1 MKLRIAFTVCVLAAA
16 LVAVPAFAD
25 DASANAQKEQALT
38 KLLVDK
44 LGKDAESIRVTVVG
58 DKTTLTG
65 QVADRSTQ
73 ELAQEVALYAGAKK
87 VDNQV
92 SAKDAKGILGGKA
105 KKEMADSKVE
115 HAVESKVKAEI
126 GSHYKE
132 ITIECTG
139 GVCAIRGTLPDQARK
154 DLALKSA
161 SGVEGVTKV
170 VDLLRV
176 KG

>member
-1 MKLRIAFTVCVLAAA
+1 MKLRIAFTVCILATA

-44 LGKDAESIRVTVVG
+44 LGKDAEAIRVTIVG
-58 DKTTLTG
+58 EKTTLTG
-65 QVADRSTQ
+65 QVAQRSTQ
-73 ELAQEVALYAGAKK
+73 ELAEQVALYFGAKK
-87 VDNQV
+87 IDNQL
-92 SAKDAKGILGGKA
+92 SAKNEKGLFSGKT
-105 KKEMADSKVE
+105 KKEMDDSKLE

-126 GSHYKE
+126 GAHYKE
-132 ITIECTG
+132 ISIECTG
-139 GVCAIRGTLPDQARK
+139 GICSVRGTLPDQARK

-161 SGVEGVTKV
+161 SGVEGVKKV
-170 VDLLRV
+170 VDLLRI